1 MELFSKHI
9 VDKDSIKIKKNFF
22 PDSSKYFC
30 LDSEKYDGKLFLS
43 GMNYL
48 CNISTANRINHGLII
63 KNYLEKIQN

>member
-1 MELFSKHI
+1 M
-9 VDKDSIKIKKNFF
+9 VDKDSIKTKKNFF
-22 PDSSKYFC
+22 PEAQNIF

-63 KNYLEKIQN
+63 KNKL